1 MKKEMNWHSLEI
13 NEVFNELNTSI
24 TGLNIEESKARL
36 NTYGFN
42 ELIAKGKTHPIKL
55 LLAQFKSI
63 LILMLLGAI
72 IISIITDH
80 VIDALIILI
89 IVLFSAVLGFSQE
102 YRAENAL
109 EALKKM
115 LSPFSTVIRNGQ
127 EGEIPAKEIVPGDI
141 IVVKDGDIIPA
152 DARVIQSINLQV
164 SEASLTGESMPVRKI
179 TEKLDGNISL
189 LERKNILFSGTGAT
203 YGKGKGVV
211 FATGM
216 KTEFGKI
223 AKQVTTIIKEKTPL
237 ERRTKELG
245 KWFGIIALIIIIT
258 IIIIGSLGGID
269 FISILLFG
277 IALAV
282 AAVPE
287 ALPAIVIGSLAIG
300 MYKMAKNN
308 ALVRKMSAVETL
320 GSTTIIC
327 SDKTGTLT
335 KGEMTVR
342 KIYLENELIDISG
355 IGYDPKGELEI
366 KNGDILTEK
375 SFNLFFQGLLLCND
389 AELKQKE
396 HVWNIRG
403 DPTEGA
409 LIVLAS
415 KAGFSHSDIKEK
427 FPRVNEFPFSSERK
441 RMTTIHS
448 LNENEY
454 IVFLKGAT
462 EVVLDKCNHFYKGDI
477 INDLNESQKKN
488 ILLKTEEMAKG
499 ALRVLAIAC
508 KIIPHS
514 DKFLEGEAIEKDM
527 IFLGLVGMIDPPRKE
542 VIEAVKTC
550 KKVQIK
556 PIMITGDHKL
566 TAMAIGKEIRI
577 YQEGDLA
584 ISGDDL
590 EQLSDQEFEKIVEK
604 VTIYARATPSHKLKI
619 VQAWKKKGQVVAMT
633 GDGVNDAPALKQANI
648 GIAMGITGTEVTKE
662 AADLILTDDN
672 FATIIKAI
680 EIGRET
686 YDNIKKY
693 VTYLLQANLVE
704 IFVLS
709 IAVLA
714 GLPLPLLPIHIL
726 YINLA
731 TDGLPAMALGVSP
744 PDPDIMERP
753 PRPPNESIF
762 TKDVKSFLLRA
773 LLLEVPILLVIFIVS
788 LPLGLEI
795 ARTRL
800 FLIFIFFELTIALNC
815 RSLKY
820 NVWEAKPHK
829 FLILSILWE
838 ILLLIILLNI
848 PIVRGIFGVTVIGY
862 IEVFLI
868 VFTCLVVF
876 ITIELTKLLWKFI
889 NLRNNQ
895 KYKK

>member
-1 MKKEMNWHSLEI
+1 MKREWHSLEI
-13 NEVFNELNTSI
+13 NEALSELNTSI
-24 TGLNIEESKARL
+24 TGLGTEESKTRL

-42 ELIAKGKTHPIKL
+42 ELIAKGKTHPMKL
-55 LLAQFKSI
+55 LLTQFKSI
-63 LILMLLGAI
+63 LILMLIGAS

-80 VIDALIILI
+80 IIDALVILI
-89 IVLFSAVLGFSQE
+89 IVIFSAVLGFSQE

-109 EALKKM
+109 EALKRM
-115 LSPFSTVIRNGQ
+115 LRPSATVIRNGQ
-127 EGEIPAKEIVPGDI
+127 EIEIPAKEIVPGDI
-141 IVVKDGDIIPA
+141 IVVIDGDIIPA
-152 DARVIQSINLQV
+152 DARLIQSINLQV

-179 TEKLDGNISL
+179 TEKLDENISL
-189 LERKNILFSGTGAT
+189 LERKNIIFSGTGAT

-223 AKQVTTIIKEKTPL
+223 AKQVTTIVKEKTPL

-245 KWFGIIALIIIIT
+245 KWFGIIALIIVIT
-258 IIIIGSLGGID
+258 VIIIGSIRGID
-269 FISILLFG
+269 FISILLFS

-300 MYKMAKNN
+300 MYKMAKYN

-342 KIYLENELIDISG
+342 KIYLENELITISG
-355 IGYDPKGELEI
+355 IGYEPKGELEI
-366 KNGDILTEK
+366 KNRDILTKK
-375 SFNLFFQGLLLCND
+375 SFDLFFQGLILCND

-396 HVWNIRG
+396 QTWKIRG

-415 KAGFSHSDIKEK
+415 KAGFSYNDIKEK

-448 LNENEY
+448 INENDH

-462 EVVLDKCNHFYKGDI
+462 EVVIDKCNHIYNGDKMI
-477 INDLNESQKKN
+477 ELDVSQKN
-488 ILLKTEEMAKG
+488 TILLKTEEMAKG
-499 ALRVLAIAC
+499 ALRVLAIAY
-508 KIIPHS
+508 KLIPHS
-514 DKFLEGEAIEKDM
+514 DKFLDGEAIEKDM
-527 IFLGLVGMIDPPRKE
+527 IFLGLIGMIDPPRKE
-542 VIEAVKTC
+542 VIEAVKIC
-550 KKVQIK
+550 KRVQIK

-566 TAMAIGKEIRI
+566 TAMAIGKEIGI

-584 ISGDDL
+584 ISGDEL
-590 EQLSDQEFEKIVEK
+590 EQMSDQEFENNVEK

-672 FATIIKAI
+672 FATIIKAV
-680 EIGRET
+680 ELGRET

-762 TKDVKSFLLRA
+762 TKDVKSFLLLA
-773 LLLEVPILLVIFIVS
+773 LLLEVPMLLGIYITS

-800 FLIFIFFELTIALNC
+800 FLIFIFFELIIALNC

-820 NVWEAKPHK
+820 NIWEAKPHK
-829 FLILSILWE
+829 FLLISILWE
-838 ILLLIILLNI
+838 ILLIIILLSI
-848 PIVRGIFGVTVIGY
+848 PFIRGIFGVTVI
-862 IEVFLI
+862 EFSDVFLI
-868 VFTCLVVF
+868 VITCLVVF
-876 ITIELTKLLWKFI
+876 SCIELIKLFWKFENKRTKQI
-889 NLRNNQ
+889 S
-895 KYKK
+895 